1 MSEAHGPAVPDPPP
15 EPERRYTLLLVPE
28 DGRGA
33 VVEHRFSVRQARVV
47 ATAAGGFTA
56 LLVLAAVVQVATLSR
71 VLGHDEIVAENLA
84 IKAELEST
92 NSKLAELEPLVE
104 RVRAYDEQ
112 LRGMAARGALP
123 GFGPLD
129 EESMAAR
136 DQWIRGVVGDGAAGS
151 STLTSEELFA
161 ELQRIDFD
169 ALDQNLQTL
178 EQASEAMP
186 QLWPVEGVI
195 TSGFGWRHDPFARTH
210 WKFHGGLDI
219 GAEYGSPILA
229 TGAGVVTF
237 SGWDSGHGRMV
248 EVDHGGGISTRYC
261 HASQLLVQQGN
272 EVLAGETLALVGS
285 SGMSTGP
292 HLHYELFIDGEKVD
306 PYPYL
311 PAGGP

>member
-1 MSEAHGPAVPDPPP
+1 MSPTPPEP
-15 EPERRYTLLLVPE
+15 GAEPERRYTFLLVPE

-33 VVEHRFSVRQARVV
+33 VVEYTFTVRKLRMV
-47 ATAAGGFTA
+47 ATAAGSGIA
-56 LLVLAAVVQVATLSR
+56 LLVLAAIVQVATLSR
-71 VLGHDEIVAENLA
+71 VLGHDEVVAENLA
-84 IKAELEST
+84 LHAELEAVNT
-92 NSKLAELEPLVE
+92 KFAELEPLIE

-123 GFGPLD
+123 GMGPLD
-129 EESMAAR
+129 EEAMAAR
-136 DQWIRGVVGDGAAGS
+136 DAWIRGVVGTPEGGVLS
-151 STLTSEELFA
+151 HEELFA
-161 ELQRIDFD
+161 ELQAIDLD
-169 ALDQNLQTL
+169 ALDTNLQAL
-178 EQASEAMP
+178 QSANEAMP
-186 QLWPVEGVI
+186 QIWPVEGVI
-195 TSGFGWRHDPFARTH
+195 TSGFGWRHDPFARSH

-237 SGWDSGHGRMV
+237 ADWDSGHGRMV
-248 EVDHGGGISTRYC
+248 EVDHGHGIVTRYC
-261 HASQLLVQQGN
+261 HASELLVQPGD
-272 EVLAGETLALVGS
+272 EVLTGETLALVGS